1 MQKITPHLWRLRM
14 SMLTLSIL
22 TQQQLSR
29 YSVMCFAPWC
39 AAIAAALGVSVV
51 SVTMGQ
57 SGPIEWEHHA
67 FSNCF
72 KSGTCM
78 SPTGACAGSMPGS
91 QCRYCE
97 YQNPVSECEFY
108 WTLTGCWQRNAASGD
123 PQIGC
128 GHLMLG
134 ICQNLASP
142 FCGSAVSSG
151 SLCDRPVCTDGNV
164 SVP

>member
-1 MQKITPHLWRLRM
+1 MQKITPYLWRLRM
-14 SMLTLSIL
+14 SNLTP
-22 TQQQLSR
+22 QHLSR
-29 YSVMCFAPWC
+29 YSVTRFAPWC

-57 SGPIEWEHHA
+57 SGPIEWEYHV
-67 FSNCF
+67 FSDCF
-72 KSGTCM
+72 KTGTCM
-78 SPTGACAGSMPGS
+78 SPTGACAGSMPGN

-97 YQNPVSECEFY
+97 YQNPVSECELD
-108 WTLTGCWQRNAASGD
+108 WTLTSCWQRDLKSGD
-123 PQIGC
+123 PQIGR
-128 GHLMLG
+128 GLMMLG

-142 FCGSAVSSG
+142 FCGSALSSG